1 MGMADGDDLRD
12 GDRVRRCAEGPHARL
27 EHSHRRDATLRAIL
41 PDVPTHAVPHFII
54 HVYAVLRRKR
64 VTVSFIVDVC
74 AMWLPAIPPPS
85 LSSPASSRT
94 MHSAFDHVAL
104 PLDEFA
110 DFAAFMASMTM
121 DTPTLR
127 SRVMTS
133 TICQTLSMSRYVTM
147 HIPTSAVTDASLPQ
161 MLHMREAL
169 FFRDVVESVVTVP
182 SFEEAVGTDDSS
194 SSAGAPPDLIAP
206 RPRRIALPPFL
217 LRSVFHLH
225 SAPAEPQAR
234 TVDPRPRPPRASAD
248 LPAPAELQARPHCR
262 LRRRLRC

>member
-1 MGMADGDDLRD
+1 MQACNRLLHCRCMRD
-12 GDRVRRCAEGPHARL
+12 VAPRDSPSLFVLPRLLSHHALCFRSRSSAFGRVRR
-27 EHSHRRDATLRAIL
+27 LRCVHGFDDNGY
-41 PDVPTHAVPHFII
+41 PDSTFTGDDQYYMP
-54 HVYAVLRRKR
+54 
-64 VTVSFIVDVC
+64 D
-74 AMWLPAIPPPS
+74 S
-85 LSSPASSRT
+85 LNEP
-94 MHSAFDHVAL
+94 
-104 PLDEFA
+104 
-110 DFAAFMASMTM
+110 
-121 DTPTLR
+121 
-127 SRVMTS
+127 
-133 TICQTLSMSRYVTM
+133 
-147 HIPTSAVTDASLPQ
+147 

-262 LRRRLRC
+262 LRRDLRC